1 LIAYCAASSGIGE
14 LRTGDSMHPRLIGLF
29 AGLLATTPVFAHD
42 FWLQPVRFIMPAPAA
57 VPMLLYVGH
66 GAARERWGVGI
77 DRVVQFKSSGPDGL
91 IDRKPN
97 LTLDGPQVDA
107 VVPLTKRGS
116 YVLAFQ
122 SLASKSDLPFLRF
135 NDYVTTEGL
144 TPIAT
149 NRERTGTQKSNGR
162 EIYSRRAKAIVQI
175 GPVDA
180 EGAARVTRPVGLS
193 LEIVPERHPLLLK
206 PGEKMPVRV
215 LFNRRP
221 LAGALMKLTD
231 LDADAVAVA
240 TMKTDSTGRAYFVI
254 PHKGSWQFN
263 IVWSEVVSGNASADY
278 VTTFSS
284 LTFGT

>member
-1 LIAYCAASSGIGE
+1 MQ
-14 LRTGDSMHPRLIGLF
+14 TRLIGLF
-29 AGLLATTPVFAHD
+29 AGLLASTPVFAHD
-42 FWLQPVRFIMPAPAA
+42 FWLQPVRFIMAAPAA
-57 VPMLLYVGH
+57 VPMLIYVGH

-107 VVPLTKRGS
+107 VVPLGKRGS
-116 YVLAFQ
+116 YVMAFQ
-122 SLASKSDLPFLRF
+122 SLASVSDLPFLRF
-135 NDYVTTEGL
+135 NDYVATEGL
-144 TPIAT
+144 TPIAA
-149 NRERTGTQKSNGR
+149 NRDRTGTQKANGR
-162 EIYSRRAKAIVQI
+162 ELYSRRAKAIVQI

-180 EGAARVTRPVGLS
+180 EGTARVTRPIGLS

-206 PGEKMPVRV
+206 QGEKLPVRV

-221 LAGALMKLTD
+221 LGGALVKLTD

-240 TMKTDSTGRAYFVI
+240 TMKTDASGRASFII
-254 PHKGSWQFN
+254 PHKGKWQFN
-263 IVWSEVVSGNASADY
+263 IVWAEVISGNPAADY
-278 VTTFSS
+278 ATTFSS

>member
-1 LIAYCAASSGIGE
+1 MQ
-14 LRTGDSMHPRLIGLF
+14 TRLIGLF
-29 AGLLATTPVFAHD
+29 VGLLATTPVFAHD
-42 FWLQPVRFIMPAPAA
+42 FWLQPVRFIMAVPGA
-57 VPMLLYVGH
+57 VPMLIYVGH

-91 IDRKPN
+91 IDRKSS

-107 VVPLTKRGS
+107 VIPLAKRGS
-116 YVLAFQ
+116 YVLVFQ
-122 SLASKSDLPFLRF
+122 SLASTSDLPFLRF

-144 TPIAT
+144 TPIST

-162 EIYSRRAKAIVQI
+162 ELYSRRAKAIVQI

-180 EGAARVTRPVGLS
+180 AGAMRVTKPVGLS
-193 LEIVPERHPLLLK
+193 LEIVPDRHPLLLK
-206 PGEKMPVRV
+206 PGEKLPVRV

-221 LAGALMKLTD
+221 LGGALVKLTD

-240 TMKTDSTGRAYFVI
+240 TMKTDASGRASFMI
-254 PHKGSWQFN
+254 PHKGKWQLN
-263 IVWSEVVSGNASADY
+263 IVWSEVVSGNPAADY

>member
-1 LIAYCAASSGIGE
+1 MGCSLAVPGIIKFH
-14 LRTGDSMHPRLIGLF
+14 TGDYMQSRLIGLF
-29 AGLLATTPVFAHD
+29 ACLLATTPVFAHD
-42 FWLQPVRFIMPAPAA
+42 FWLQPERFIMPAPGAM
-57 VPMLLYVGH
+57 PMFVYVGH

-97 LTLDGPQVDA
+97 LTLGAPQIDA
-107 VVPLTKRGS
+107 VVPFARRGS

-122 SLASKSDLPFLRF
+122 SLASASDLPFLRF
-135 NDYVTTEGL
+135 NDYVMTEGL
-144 TPIAT
+144 TPIASH
-149 NRERTGTQKSNGR
+149 RERTGTQKSNGR
-162 EIYSRRAKAIVQI
+162 ELYSRRAKAIVQI
-175 GPVDA
+175 GPVDS
-180 EGAARVTRPVGLS
+180 EGAARVTRPIGLS

-206 PGEKMPVRV
+206 PGEKLPVRV

-221 LAGALMKLTD
+221 LEGALVKLTD

-240 TMKTDSTGRAYFVI
+240 IMKTDAAGRASFMI

-263 IVWSEVVSGNASADY
+263 IIWSEVISGNPAADY

>member
-1 LIAYCAASSGIGE
+1 MM
-14 LRTGDSMHPRLIGLF
+14 RRLIGLS
-29 AGLLATTPVFAHD
+29 AGLLATTPVLAHD
-42 FWLQPVRFIMPAPAA
+42 FWLQPVRFIMAAPGA
-57 VPMLLYVGH
+57 VPMLIYVGH

-91 IDRKPN
+91 IDRKPS

-107 VVPLTKRGS
+107 IVPLAKQGS

-122 SLASKSDLPFLRF
+122 SLASVSDLPFLRF
-135 NDYVTTEGL
+135 NDYVTIEGL
-144 TPIAT
+144 TPIAN
-149 NRERTGTQKSNGR
+149 NRARAATQKSNGR
-162 EIYSRRAKAIVQI
+162 ELYSRRAKAIVQI

-180 EGAARVTRPVGLS
+180 AGAARVTKPIGLS

-206 PGEKMPVRV
+206 PGEKLPVRV

-221 LAGALMKLTD
+221 LAGALVKLTD

-240 TMKTDSTGRAYFVI
+240 TLRTDAAGRASFMI

-263 IVWSEVVSGNASADY
+263 IVWAEVISGNPSADY

-284 LTFGT
+284 LTFGN

>member
-1 LIAYCAASSGIGE
+1 MQ
-14 LRTGDSMHPRLIGLF
+14 TRLIGLF
-29 AGLLATTPVFAHD
+29 AGLLASTPVFAHD
-42 FWLQPVRFIMPAPAA
+42 FWLQPMRFIMAAPGA
-57 VPMLLYVGH
+57 VPMLIYVGH

-91 IDRKPN
+91 IDRKSN

-107 VVPLTKRGS
+107 VIPLAKRGS

-122 SLASKSDLPFLRF
+122 SLASASDLPFLRF
-135 NDYVTTEGL
+135 NDYVATEGL

-149 NRERTGTQKSNGR
+149 YRTRTGTQKSNGR
-162 EIYSRRAKAIVQI
+162 ELYSRRAKAIIQI
-175 GPVDA
+175 GPVDPQ
-180 EGAARVTRPVGLS
+180 GAARVTKPIGLS

-206 PGEKMPVRV
+206 PGEKLPIRV

-221 LAGALMKLTD
+221 LAGALVKLTD

-240 TMKTDSTGRAYFVI
+240 IMKTDAAGRASFMI

-263 IVWSEVVSGNASADY
+263 IVWAEVISGNPSAEY

>member
-1 LIAYCAASSGIGE
+1 
-14 LRTGDSMHPRLIGLF
+14 MHSRLMGLF
-29 AGLLATTPVFAHD
+29 AGLLVTTPALAHD
-42 FWLQPVRFIMPAPAA
+42 FWLQPVRFIMAAPGA
-57 VPMLLYVGH
+57 VPVLIYVGH
-66 GAARERWGVGI
+66 GAARERWALGI

-91 IDRKPN
+91 IDRKSN
-97 LTLDGPQVDA
+97 LTLNAPQVDA
-107 VVPLTKRGS
+107 VVPLAKRGS
-116 YVLAFQ
+116 YVFAFQ

-149 NRERTGTQKSNGR
+149 NRARTGTQKSNGR
-162 EIYSRRAKAIVQI
+162 ELYSRRAKAIVQI
-175 GPVDA
+175 GPVDP
-180 EGAARVTRPVGLS
+180 EGATRVTTPIGLS

-206 PGEKMPVRV
+206 PGEKLPVRV

-221 LAGALMKLTD
+221 LAGALVKLTD
-231 LDADAVAVA
+231 LDADAETAA
-240 TMKTDSTGRAYFVI
+240 MLRTDAAGRASFII

-263 IVWSEVVSGNASADY
+263 TIWAEVISGNPAADY